1 MPIQMISK
9 NVLTSIKI
17 SMNQDCSLAI
27 LELEK
32 DKIYWMNNLM

>member
-1 MPIQMISK
+1 MLIQMISK
-9 NVLTSIKI
+9 TIVTSIKI

-32 DKIYWMNNLM
+32 DTIYRMNNLL